1 MIEGRPAERLNDE
14 LILWMTTVTPKGQP
28 QTSPVWFLWDGQ
40 QFLVFSLDDTARVRN
55 IEANPKVSV
64 NLDGNG
70 MGGDIVTI
78 EATAVIDRSLPAASE
93 VPDYVTKYTERME
106 RNGWT
111 PERFSEMY
119 PVPIRITPTRV
130 RA

>member
-1 MIEGRPAERLNDE
+1 MINGRAAQRLDDE

-28 QTSPVWFLWDGQ
+28 QTSPVWFLWDGEE
-40 QFLVFSLDDTARVRN
+40 FLVYSLDRTARVRN
-55 IEANPKVSV
+55 IEQNPRVSV

-78 EATAVIDRSLPAASE
+78 EATAVIDRSLPPASA
-93 VPDYVTKYTERME
+93 VPEYVTKYTERME
-106 RNGWT
+106 RNQWT
-111 PERFSEMY
+111 PERFSELY
-119 PVPIRITPTRV
+119 PVPIRIRPTRV

>member
-28 QTSPVWFLWDGQ
+28 QTSPVWFLWDGET
-40 QFLVFSLDDTARVRN
+40 FLVYSLDNTARVRN
-55 IEANPKVSV
+55 IEGNTRVSV
-64 NLDGNG
+64 NLDGDG
-70 MGGDIVTI
+70 MGSDIVTI
-78 EATAVIDRSLPAASE
+78 EATAAIDRSLPPASD
-93 VPDYVTKYTERME
+93 VPEYLTKYAERLE
-106 RNGWT
+106 HHRWT

-119 PVPIRITPTRV
+119 PVPIRVTPTRV